1 MSFPAKYPSLNETT
15 LSGEAKA
22 ILERIIRVAFPHPNF
37 PDGAYQRMCEKVV
50 SEAESS
56 TWFRVVLT
64 QGLLTLEAQLA
75 EGERFIDLSEEKAL
89 SLLRRVEDLEFFGF
103 IRRTTVLNLYGDPD
117 VLKALGYEGES
128 FSQGGYL
135 HRGFDDLDWL
145 PKARIEETEEAL
157 TEVGPL
163 PYKVRSTADTPSAEG
178 SPPTEGSGGS
188 SAAAA
193 AGPHPQ
199 SGIGAEG
206 KTQQPG
212 ADQ

>member
-1 MSFPAKYPSLNETT
+1 MPAIACDFLQWCGVSITDSLGPPAAKSTPGRSVAVPSL
-15 LSGEAKA
+15 AKKPC
-22 ILERIIRVAFPHPNF
+22 RRRC
-37 PDGAYQRMCEKVV
+37 DGAH
-50 SEAESS
+50 
-56 TWFRVVLT
+56 WNRVFSWLD
-64 QGLLTLEAQLA
+64 
-75 EGERFIDLSEEKAL
+75 RIWPAL